1 MKKEMILE
9 DKSLE
14 TLGLIKELDTLSI
27 IENVCLVNE
36 KRKLKFKN
44 AALIITSATILLLNL
59 FFIVLAGIKIFLL
72 AQLMF
77 SWIIPILFTPLL
89 KKKSILEV

>member
-1 MKKEMILE
+1 MKKEMILD

-14 TLGLIKELDTLSI
+14 TLGLIKEIDTLSI
-27 IENVCLVNE
+27 IENASLVNE
-36 KRKLKFKN
+36 KRKIKFKN
-44 AALIITSATILLLNL
+44 VAVIMTSATILLLNL